1 MESFPGDASNRHVIE
16 AIRAGNN
23 EEFFEAMESG
33 KQMYNKYYA
42 VLMLGG
48 CCFRDW
54 LMFYFF
60 NNCSFWMLKLFLA
73 KAPNHLTKITLNY
86 MYMYIGYVLYI
97 T

>member
-42 VLMLGG
+42 VSALEIGW
-48 CCFRDW
+48 CFI
-54 LMFYFF
+54 F
-60 NNCSFWMLKLFLA
+60 
-73 KAPNHLTKITLNY
+73 
-86 MYMYIGYVLYI
+86 
-97 T
+97 